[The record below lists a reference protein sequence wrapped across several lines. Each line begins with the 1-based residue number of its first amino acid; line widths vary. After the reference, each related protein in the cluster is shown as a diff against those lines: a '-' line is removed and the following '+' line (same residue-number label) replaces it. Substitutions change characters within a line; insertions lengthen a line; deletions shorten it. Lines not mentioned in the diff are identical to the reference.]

1 MTVPPVDRLRV
12 EKCDRDAAGRISVSN
27 FDEKL
32 ILAGKADNS
41 IFVQAFAKHRHQ
53 AVLKQAERVE
63 ELEAALRPFA
73 ECAAWI
79 AEVMP
84 SMDADYHEVQ
94 LGDWPYSLSIGWFR
108 AARKALQ
115 ERSALDG

>member
-1 MTVPPVDRLRV
+1 MTAPPVDRLR
-12 EKCDRDAAGRISVSN
+12 ELLATSMTEAGCHDALDKAYDA
-27 FDEKL
+27 DEELKDTMHEWL
-32 ILAGKADNS
+32 PALLE
-41 IFVQAFAKHRHQ
+41 QAART
-53 AVLKQAERVE
+53 A

-84 SMDADYHEVQ
+84 SIDADYHEVQ